1 MDTNLQ
7 VIYDNAPMHDPLTGL
22 LNYYGFIKLAQ
33 RRIDQRPHHYSIIV
47 TNLKDFNLVNQ
58 IYGNHVADHIL
69 IAFGQALRK
78 IATVDKS
85 IVYGRI
91 SADHFVVLYPTNL
104 FQKDRIREFADQFTK
119 SSDALEIMNVHF
131 QFGRYDFKGSHDSV
145 AVGCDKAF
153 FALRS
158 IKRQGIVE
166 FGNYSDHDLDVTLR
180 MKNILSMMNIAL
192 KKKEFKMYLQP
203 QVDIQGNLVSAEALV
218 RWQTPFGML
227 MPYEF
232 ISILEKAHRIHE
244 VDYLIWK
251 QAVETLARW
260 QHTPL
265 ASISISVNVSPLD
278 FHYFDLYD
286 VFTSLCEEAHVPTN
300 KLNIEITEQC
310 MMDNL
315 HEVIPLINR
324 LKQAGFTTEIDDFGS
339 GYSSL
344 NLLREL
350 PADMIKLDRE
360 FINTVTIDQAAK
372 TVLRNTCHMINELGH
387 GIICEGIEQIEQAIY
402 LKSIGCHIFQGY
414 YYSKPI
420 PLDEFEHK
428 YHLQTSA

>member
-1 MDTNLQ
+1 MDTDLQ
-7 VIYDNAPMHDPLTGL
+7 AIYNHAPTHDPLTGL
-22 LNYYGFIKLAQ
+22 LNYYGFLHIAQ
-33 RRIDQRPHHYSIIV
+33 KHIDCQPHHYSIIV

-69 IAFGQALRK
+69 IAFGQTLRK
-78 IATVDKS
+78 IATVDES

-91 SADHFVVLYPTNL
+91 AADHFVVLYPTAL
-104 FQKDRIREFADQFTK
+104 FQQEKIKEHAEEFTK
-119 SSDALEIMNVHF
+119 ASEALDIMNVHL

-166 FGNYSDHDLDVTLR
+166 FGTYSDHDLDVTLR

-203 QVDIQGNLVSAEALV
+203 QVDIKGNLVSAEALV
-218 RWQTPFGML
+218 RWQTPFGMI
-227 MPYEF
+227 MPHEF
-232 ISILEKAHRIHE
+232 ITILEKAHRIHE
-244 VDYLIWK
+244 VDYLIWT
-251 QAVETLARW
+251 QAVETLAKW

-265 ASISISVNVSPLD
+265 ESISISVNVSPLD
-278 FHYFDLYD
+278 FHYFNLYD
-286 VFTSLCEEAHVPTN
+286 IFTTLCHNANVPTN

-315 HEVIPLINR
+315 HEVIPLIAR
-324 LKQAGFTTEIDDFGS
+324 LREAGFTTEIDDFGS

-350 PADMIKLDRE
+350 PADIIKLDRE
-360 FINTVTIDQAAK
+360 FINTATISKAAK
-372 TVLRNTCHMINELGH
+372 IVLRNTCHMISELGH
-387 GIICEGIEQIEQAIY
+387 GIICEGVEQIEQAIY

-420 PLDEFEHK
+420 PLQEFEHK
-428 YHLQTSA
+428 YTLQTSS